1 MNSNQLC
8 RTPGDIQ
15 VRWIVSIPRQPFGP
29 LVMKLPTKGTL
40 PAAPDAAG
48 VALAIIPPVAFA
60 HSVESLFGT
69 TGDLAPVIFWPAAV
83 RAVEAHPSL
92 PGGELS
98 IAPAALAE
106 AGRSA
111 PVHFRR
117 NRKISPFFC
126 PINHVVGPVN
136 TVRYEREHQEG
147 CLLNTT
153 VCDCLQAECANANLR
168 NPRENRPTFHLQED

>member
-8 RTPGDIQ
+8 WTPGDIQ
-15 VRWIVSIPRQPFGP
+15 VLLTVLVPRQPFGS

-40 PAAPDAAG
+40 PAVPDAVGTAS
-48 VALAIIPPVAFA
+48 AIIPPVAFA
-60 HSVESLFGT
+60 PSAVSLFGT

-83 RAVEAHPSL
+83 RVAGAYPSL

-106 AGRSA
+106 AERCA

-126 PINHVVGPVN
+126 LTNRVVDPVN

-147 CLLNTT
+147 CLLNIT
-153 VCDCLQAECANANLR
+153 VCACIQAKFANAILR
-168 NPRENRPTFHLQED
+168 DPQENRPTFHLQED